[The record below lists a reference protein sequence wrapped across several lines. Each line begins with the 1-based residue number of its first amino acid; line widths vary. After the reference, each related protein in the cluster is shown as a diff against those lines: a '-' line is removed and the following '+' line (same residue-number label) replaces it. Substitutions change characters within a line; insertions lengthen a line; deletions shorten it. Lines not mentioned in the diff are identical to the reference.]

1 MYNANIKP
9 AFDVLEAPYI
19 KVDAVVIQNGVTN
32 GQPNIKRDSR
42 YCIAPSAKKIA
53 TYIVNQI
60 FGSELVTQTDGLSIS
75 WLMPTLKEALELG
88 IYQEESFI
96 YIHKYDDKI
105 YLECLKKT
113 DIHDLVQKYDKVLEG
128 CIIQEIEGKADVDYE
143 LHRSFKIDGGKT
155 YLEFKA
161 FEISKKSKN
170 KVELTMPVFNARTGS
185 DYLDKYVLPYEC
197 VINIDLGQDFFKD
210 SKRFLNE
217 EMKVVNVLADE
228 IEKTKT
234 RIVTSQH
241 FQSGDLV
248 TQWKPGNTQFK
259 VDSIS
264 VGQLQDY
271 FTLLPGDKD
280 KKLFEFLQG
289 DIRIDEYEKAFK
301 FYDYQCIQLAGLST
315 ASFGYE
321 KDAYMN
327 VTNVDLSKSN
337 SEMTI
342 EAIKTQIEPQI
353 NKLIA
358 NIVKAQS
365 SIGIEENA
373 LPATLVWDYGLNEK
387 LDDMKKLQVLRTVQ
401 GVGSIP
407 YSVKAKIIMPILKK
421 LIDSD
426 YQDKD
431 FTIENLIKEY
441 KEENEDI
448 NIKFGEV

>member
-1 MYNANIKP
+1 
-9 AFDVLEAPYI
+9 
-19 KVDAVVIQNGVTN
+19 
-32 GQPNIKRDSR
+32 
-42 YCIAPSAKKIA
+42 
-53 TYIVNQI
+53 
-60 FGSELVTQTDGLSIS
+60 
-75 WLMPTLKEALELG
+75 
-88 IYQEESFI
+88 
-96 YIHKYDDKI
+96 
-105 YLECLKKT
+105 
-113 DIHDLVQKYDKVLEG
+113 
-128 CIIQEIEGKADVDYE
+128 
-143 LHRSFKIDGGKT
+143 
-155 YLEFKA
+155 
-161 FEISKKSKN
+161 
-170 KVELTMPVFNARTGS
+170 
-185 DYLDKYVLPYEC
+185 
-197 VINIDLGQDFFKD
+197 
-210 SKRFLNE
+210 
-217 EMKVVNVLADE
+217 MKVVNVLADE

-259 VDSIS
+259 VDSIT

-280 KKLFEFLQG
+280 HKLFEFLQG
-289 DIRIDEYEKAFK
+289 DIRVDEYEKIFK
-301 FYDYQCIQLAGLST
+301 FYDYQCIQLAALST

-358 NIVKAQS
+358 NIVKAQA

-426 YQDKD
+426 YQDEN
-431 FTIENLIKEY
+431 FTVENLIKEY
-441 KEENEDI
+441 REENEDI